1 MELKLI
7 RMMVGMYQS
16 NCYILFDED
25 NDAVIIDPG
34 AEGKRIVETIEKH
47 NLNPKMILL
56 THGHSDHYGGV
67 NDVLSKYDIPLYMSK
82 EDQEMLEK
90 DQKNIDRALG
100 GFNIGEIKASH
111 LVKDSDEIK
120 FKDKVFK
127 VVATPGHTKGSLCFI
142 IDNAMFS
149 GDMLFQGSIG
159 RTDLPGGNYDEIM
172 KSLKQLLEMPAEL
185 VVYPGHG
192 GHTTIGFEK
201 ENNYFARLL

>member
-1 MELKLI
+1 MELKLL

-67 NDVLSKYDIPLYMSK
+67 NEVLSSYDIPLYMSK
-82 EDQEMLEK
+82 EDQEMLER
-90 DQKNIDRALG
+90 DQRNIDRALG
-100 GFNIGEIKASH
+100 GFNIGEIKACY
-111 LVKDSDEIK
+111 LVKDGDEIK

-172 KSLKQLLEMPAEL
+172 KSLKRLLEMPADL